1 MHRQRQFKVASKL
14 SIWLLSS
21 EKSMFIQLVVDVF
34 GKTKT
39 TGPPG
44 VYRLRGTLG
53 RDRTVV
59 EKDELVSSASA
70 NDFLE
75 CRRGS
80 M

>member
-1 MHRQRQFKVASKL
+1 
-14 SIWLLSS
+14 
-21 EKSMFIQLVVDVF
+21 MFTELVVDVF
-34 GKTKT
+34 GKTMT
-39 TGPPG
+39 AGPPA
-44 VYRLRGTLG
+44 VYRLNGTLG

-59 EKDELVSSASA
+59 EKDA